1 MAKKPKGFSELLGQQ
16 RRQQSRQ
23 AIDQSFDQ
31 LEADLGS
38 DLGRDI
44 TVLREPAGMA
54 KMSAVLEDFVAP
66 YEDDKATK
74 QELENL
80 FSFGIVAWNLAI
92 TPPAERAAMIDK
104 FFTEVLATQDPTFV
118 AEGKELIQE
127 LIDRKEQHF
136 GDNQRIIANFKL
148 QYFGP
153 GKFNISVASVMPKPQ
168 N

>member
-16 RRQQSRQ
+16 RRQQVRQ

-38 DLGRDI
+38 DLGRDV
-44 TVLREPAGMA
+44 TVMREPAGMA
-54 KMSAVLEDFVAP
+54 KMSAVLEDFMAP
-66 YEDDKATK
+66 YENETATK

-92 TPPAERAAMIDK
+92 TAPAERAAMIDK
-104 FFTEVLATQDPTFV
+104 FFTEVLTQNDPVLV

-127 LIDRKEQHF
+127 LIDRKEKYF

-148 QYFGP
+148 QYFTP
-153 GKFNISVASVMPKPQ
+153 GKYSISVASMMPKPAG
-168 N
+168 